1 MTDIL
6 EQSASGNDIVVEC
19 DLDAA
24 PEKVWRALTVP
35 DLVSTWLDVP
45 ATEDAGAGHSGPAYR
60 IVEALPYSR
69 VRYAWH
75 DAEASEP
82 ETFVTFDLSPRP
94 DGGTSF
100 RLTHS
105 VEAVAHGRVEP
116 ANTNS
121 PPTMAL
127 AA

>member
-1 MTDIL
+1 MMDAHRQDKSD
-6 EQSASGNDIVVEC
+6 EDIVVEC
-19 DLDAA
+19 ELEAT

-35 DLVSTWLDVP
+35 ELVATWLDVP
-45 ATEDAGAGHSGPAYR
+45 ALEIDGFDEDGPAYR

-69 VRYAWH
+69 VRYAWS
-75 DAEASEP
+75 DAATSEP
-82 ETFVTFDLSPRP
+82 ESFVTFDLSPNP

-105 VEAVAHGRVEP
+105 VEAARTVMAP
-116 ANTNS
+116 ANSNS
-121 PPTMAL
+121 PPLMSR

>member
-1 MTDIL
+1 MMDAGQQDRSD
-6 EQSASGNDIVVEC
+6 EDIVVEC
-19 DLDAA
+19 ELEAA

-35 DLVSTWLDVP
+35 ELVATWLDVP
-45 ATEDAGAGHSGPAYR
+45 AVETGCRDDTGPAYR

-69 VRYAWH
+69 VRYAWS
-75 DAEASEP
+75 DATSTEP
-82 ETFVTFDLSPRP
+82 ESFVTFDLYPNG

-105 VEAVAHGRVEP
+105 VDAGRTIVAP
-116 ANTNS
+116 ANSNS
-121 PPTMAL
+121 PPLMRR

>member
-1 MTDIL
+1 MTDA
-6 EQSASGNDIVVEC
+6 QPQNNNDEDVVVEC
-19 DLDAA
+19 ELEAA

-35 DLVSTWLDVP
+35 ELVATWLDVP
-45 ATEDAGAGHSGPAYR
+45 AHQGGGFNNDGPAYR

-69 VRYAWH
+69 VRYAWS
-75 DAEASEP
+75 DAATTELES
-82 ETFVTFDLSPRP
+82 FVTFDLCPNG

-105 VEAVAHGRVEP
+105 AERTVVAP
-116 ANTNS
+116 ANSNS
-121 PPTMAL
+121 PPLMCR